1 MWSLLLKEISE
12 FFSTVT
18 GYVVVIVFLL
28 ANSLFLWIFPG
39 DTNVLDSGYASLDTF
54 FMMAPWIFLFLVP
67 AVTMRSFAE
76 ESRSGTLE
84 LLFTRPL
91 TDMQIVLGKYFAGL
105 LLVLVSLVPTL
116 VYVLSVWL
124 LGNPPGN
131 LDLGGVWGSYIG
143 LFFLALVY
151 VAIGIFS
158 SSLTDNPIVAF
169 IIAVLLSFVLYIGFD
184 FLSSMDAF
192 RQINFLVIKIGI
204 NEHYKSMS
212 RGVIDSRDILYFLGV
227 ITLFLL
233 MTRFVLQSRRW

>member
-1 MWSLLLKEISE
+1 MWSLLSKEISE
-12 FFSTVT
+12 FFSTIT
-18 GYVVVIVFLL
+18 GYVVVVVFLL

-76 ESRSGTLE
+76 ENRSGTLE

-91 TDMQIVLGKYFAGL
+91 TDIQIVLGKYFAGL

-116 VYVLSVWL
+116 VYVLSVWM

-169 IIAVLLSFVLYIGFD
+169 IVAVLLSFVLYIGFD
-184 FLSSMDAF
+184 FLSSMDTF
-192 RQINFLVIKIGI
+192 QQVNFLVIKIGI

-227 ITLFLL
+227 IALFLW

>member
-1 MWSLLLKEISE
+1 MAALLWKEISE

-91 TDMQIVLGKYFAGL
+91 TDMQIVLGKYFAGVV
-105 LLVLVSLVPTL
+105 LVLVSLLPTL
-116 VYVLSVWL
+116 IYVVSVWM
-124 LGNPPGN
+124 LGDPPGN
-131 LDLGGVWGSYIG
+131 LDMGGIWGSYVG
-143 LFFLALVY
+143 LFFLALIY

-158 SSLTDNPIVAF
+158 SSLTGNPIVAF

-184 FLSSMDAF
+184 YLSSMGAF
-192 RQINFLVIKIGI
+192 HKVNFLVIRAGI
-204 NEHYKSMS
+204 NEHYRSMS
-212 RGVIDSRDILYFLGV
+212 RGVLDSRDILYFLGV
-227 ITLFLL
+227 IALFLW

>member
-18 GYVVVIVFLL
+18 GYVVVVVFLL
-28 ANSLFLWIFPG
+28 TNSLFLWIFPG

-91 TDMQIVLGKYFAGL
+91 TDMQIVLGKYLAGL

-131 LDLGGVWGSYIG
+131 LDLGGIWGSYTG

-184 FLSSMDAF
+184 FLSSMDVF
-192 RQINFLVIKIGI
+192 QQINFLVIRIGI
-204 NEHYKSMS
+204 NEHYRSMS
-212 RGVIDSRDILYFLGV
+212 RGVIDSRDILYFFGV
-227 ITLFLL
+227 IALFLL
-233 MTRFVLQSRRW
+233 MTRFILQSRRW

>member
-1 MWSLLLKEISE
+1 MRALLAKEIAE
-12 FFSTVT
+12 FFSTIT
-18 GYVVVIVFLL
+18 GYIVVVVFLI

-39 DTNVLDSGYASLDTF
+39 NTNVLDSGYASLDTF

-76 ESRSGTLE
+76 ERRDGTLE

-91 TDMQIVLGKYFAGL
+91 TDLQIILGKYLAGL
-105 LLVLVSLVPTL
+105 TLVMVSLLPTL
-116 VYVLSVWL
+116 VYVLSVYL

-131 LDLGGVWGSYIG
+131 LDMGGIWGSYVG

-151 VAIGIFS
+151 VAIGIFA

-169 IIAVLLSFVLYIGFD
+169 ILAVLLSFILYIGFD
-184 FLSSMDAF
+184 FLSSMGIF
-192 RQINFLVIKIGI
+192 HSVNFLVMKTGI
-204 NEHYKSMS
+204 NEHYTSMS

-227 ITLFLL
+227 ISMFIL
-233 MTRFVLQSRRW
+233 MTKFVLQSRRW

>member
-1 MWSLLLKEISE
+1 MWSLLSKEISE
-12 FFSTVT
+12 FFSTIT
-18 GYVVVIVFLL
+18 GYVVVVVFLL

-91 TDMQIVLGKYFAGL
+91 TDIQIVMGKYFAGL
-105 LLVLVSLVPTL
+105 ILVLVSLVPTL
-116 VYVLSVWL
+116 VYVLSVWM

-169 IIAVLLSFVLYIGFD
+169 IVAVLLSFVLYIGFD
-184 FLSSMDAF
+184 FLSSMDTF

-227 ITLFLL
+227 IALFLW

>member
-1 MWSLLLKEISE
+1 MRALLAKEIAE

-18 GYVVVIVFLL
+18 GYVVVTVFLL

-76 ESRSGTLE
+76 EGRSGTLE

-91 TDMQIVLGKYFAGL
+91 TDLQIVLGKYLAGVM
-105 LLVLVSLVPTL
+105 LVLVSLLPTL
-116 VYVLSVWL
+116 VYVVSVYL
-124 LGNPPGN
+124 LGSPPGN
-131 LDLGGVWGSYIG
+131 LDLGGIWGSYIG
-143 LFFLALVY
+143 LFFLALIY

-169 IIAVLLSFVLYIGFD
+169 IIAVLLSFILYIGFD

-192 RQINFLVIKIGI
+192 RQINFLVIKMGI

-212 RGVIDSRDILYFLGV
+212 RGVIDSRDVLYFLGV
-227 ITLFLL
+227 ITLFIL
-233 MTRFVLQSRRW
+233 MTKFVLQSRRW

>member
-1 MWSLLLKEISE
+1 MWALLSKEISE

-18 GYVVVIVFLL
+18 GYIVVIVFLA

-76 ESRSGTLE
+76 ESHSGTLE

-91 TDMQIVLGKYFAGL
+91 TDLQIVLGKYLAGL
-105 LLVLVSLVPTL
+105 ILVLVSLVPTL
-116 VYVLSVWL
+116 VYVLSVYL
-124 LGNPPGN
+124 LGDPVGN
-131 LDLGGVWGSYIG
+131 LDLGGIWGSYLG

-158 SSLTDNPIVAF
+158 SSLTDNPIIAF
-169 IIAVLLSFVLYIGFD
+169 ILAVLLSFILYIGFD
-184 FLSSMDAF
+184 FISSMGIF
-192 RQINFLVIKIGI
+192 HSVNFLVLKMGI

-212 RGVIDSRDILYFLGV
+212 RGVLDSRDILYFLGV
-227 ITLFLL
+227 ITLFIL

>member
-1 MWSLLLKEISE
+1 MWALLTKEISE

-18 GYVVVIVFLL
+18 GYVVVIVFLV
-28 ANSLFLWIFPG
+28 ANSLFLWVFPG

-91 TDMQIVLGKYFAGL
+91 TDLQIILGKYLAGL
-105 LLVLVSLVPTL
+105 ILVLVSLLPTL
-116 VYVLSVWL
+116 IYVLSVYL

-131 LDLGGVWGSYIG
+131 LDLGGIWGSYAG

-169 IIAVLLSFVLYIGFD
+169 ILAVLLSFILYIGFD
-184 FLSSMDAF
+184 FLSSMGVF
-192 RQINFLVIKIGI
+192 HSVNFLVMKMGI

-212 RGVIDSRDILYFLGV
+212 RGVLDSRDILYFLGV
-227 ITLFLL
+227 ITLFIL
-233 MTRFVLQSRRW
+233 MTKFVLQSRRW

>member
-1 MWSLLLKEISE
+1 MWSLLSKEISE

-18 GYVVVIVFLL
+18 GYIVVIVFLA

-76 ESRSGTLE
+76 ESHSGTLE

-91 TDMQIVLGKYFAGL
+91 TDLQIVLGKYLAGL
-105 LLVLVSLVPTL
+105 ILVLVSLLPTL
-116 VYVLSVWL
+116 VYVLSVYM
-124 LGNPPGN
+124 LGDPAGN
-131 LDLGGVWGSYIG
+131 LDLGGIWGSYLG

-158 SSLTDNPIVAF
+158 SSLTDNPIIAF
-169 IIAVLLSFVLYIGFD
+169 ILAVLLSFILYIGFD
-184 FLSSMDAF
+184 FISSMGMF
-192 RQINFLVIKIGI
+192 HSINFLVLKMGI

-212 RGVIDSRDILYFLGV
+212 RGVLDSRDILYFLGV
-227 ITLFLL
+227 ITLFIL

>member
-1 MWSLLLKEISE
+1 MWALLTKEISE

-18 GYVVVIVFLL
+18 GYVVVIVFLV
-28 ANSLFLWIFPG
+28 ANSLFLWVFPG
-39 DTNVLDSGYASLDTF
+39 DTNVLDSGYASLDIF

-91 TDMQIVLGKYFAGL
+91 TDLQIVLGKYFAGL
-105 LLVLVSLVPTL
+105 TLVVVSLLPTL
-116 VYVLSVWL
+116 IYVLSIYL

-131 LDLGGVWGSYIG
+131 LDMGGIWGSYIG

-169 IIAVLLSFVLYIGFD
+169 ILAVLLSFILYIGFD
-184 FLSSMDAF
+184 FISSMDIF
-192 RQINFLVIKIGI
+192 HTVNFLVLKMGI
-204 NEHYKSMS
+204 NEHFKSMS
-212 RGVIDSRDILYFLGV
+212 RGVLDSRDILYFLGLIV
-227 ITLFLL
+227 LFIL
-233 MTRFVLQSRRW
+233 MTKFVLQSRRW

>member
-1 MWSLLLKEISE
+1 MLSKEIKE

-39 DTNVLDSGYASLDTF
+39 ETNVLDSGYASLDTF
-54 FMMAPWIFLFLVP
+54 FLMAPWIFLFLVP

-91 TDMQIVLGKYFAGL
+91 TDLQIVLGKYFAGVA
-105 LLVLVSLVPTL
+105 LVLVSLLPTL
-116 VYVLSVWL
+116 TYVLSVWL
-124 LGNPPGN
+124 LGDPPGN
-131 LDLGGVWGSYIG
+131 LDMGGIWGSYTG
-143 LFFLALVY
+143 LFFLALIY

-158 SSLTDNPIVAF
+158 SSLTNNPIVAF

-184 FLSSMDAF
+184 FLSSMGAF
-192 RQINFLVIKIGI
+192 REINFLVIRTGI
-204 NEHYKSMS
+204 NEHYRSMS

-227 ITLFLL
+227 ITLFLW

>member
-1 MWSLLLKEISE
+1 MAALLWKEISE

-91 TDMQIVLGKYFAGL
+91 TDMQIVLGKYFAGVV
-105 LLVLVSLVPTL
+105 LVLVSLLPTL
-116 VYVLSVWL
+116 IYVVSVWM
-124 LGNPPGN
+124 LGDPPGN
-131 LDLGGVWGSYIG
+131 LDMGGIWGSYVG
-143 LFFLALVY
+143 LFFLALIY

-158 SSLTDNPIVAF
+158 SSLTGNPIVAF

-184 FLSSMDAF
+184 YLSSMGAF
-192 RQINFLVIKIGI
+192 HKINFLVIRAGI
-204 NEHYKSMS
+204 NEHYRSMS
-212 RGVIDSRDILYFLGV
+212 RGVLDSRDILYFLGV
-227 ITLFLL
+227 IALFLW

>member
-192 RQINFLVIKIGI
+192 RGINFLVIKIGI

-212 RGVIDSRDILYFLGV
+212 RGVIDSRDILYFFGV

>member
-18 GYVVVIVFLL
+18 GYVVVVVFLL

-91 TDMQIVLGKYFAGL
+91 TDMQIVLGKYLAGL

-131 LDLGGVWGSYIG
+131 LDLGGIWGSYTG

-158 SSLTDNPIVAF
+158 TSLTDNPIVAF

-184 FLSSMDAF
+184 FLSSMDVF
-192 RQINFLVIKIGI
+192 QQINFLVIRIGI
-204 NEHYKSMS
+204 NEHYRSMS
-212 RGVIDSRDILYFLGV
+212 RGVIDSRDILYFFGV
-227 ITLFLL
+227 IALFLL
-233 MTRFVLQSRRW
+233 MTRFILQSRRW

>member
-1 MWSLLLKEISE
+1 MWALLTKEIAE

-18 GYVVVIVFLL
+18 GYVVVVVFLV
-28 ANSLFLWIFPG
+28 ANSLFLWVFPG

-84 LLFTRPL
+84 LLLTRPL
-91 TDMQIVLGKYFAGL
+91 TDLQIVVGKYLAGL
-105 LLVLVSLVPTL
+105 TLVVVALLPTL
-116 VYVLSVWL
+116 IYVLSINL

-131 LDLGGVWGSYIG
+131 LDMGGIWGSYVG
-143 LFFLALVY
+143 LLFLALVY

-158 SSLTDNPIVAF
+158 SSLSDNPIVAF
-169 IIAVLLSFVLYIGFD
+169 ILAVLLSFILYIGFD
-184 FLSSMDAF
+184 FLSSMGLFHAV
-192 RQINFLVIKIGI
+192 NFLVLKMGI

-212 RGVIDSRDILYFLGV
+212 RGVLDSRDILYFFGV
-227 ITLFLL
+227 IVLFIL
-233 MTRFVLQSRRW
+233 MTKFILQSRRW

>member
-1 MWSLLLKEISE
+1 MWKEISE

-91 TDMQIVLGKYFAGL
+91 TDMQIVLGKYFAGVV
-105 LLVLVSLVPTL
+105 LVLVSLLPTL
-116 VYVLSVWL
+116 IYVVSVWM
-124 LGNPPGN
+124 LGDPPGN
-131 LDLGGVWGSYIG
+131 LDMGGIWGSYVG
-143 LFFLALVY
+143 LFFLALIY

-158 SSLTDNPIVAF
+158 SSLTGNPIVAF

-184 FLSSMDAF
+184 YLSSMGAF
-192 RQINFLVIKIGI
+192 HKINFLVIRAGI
-204 NEHYKSMS
+204 NEHYRSMS
-212 RGVIDSRDILYFLGV
+212 RGVLDSRDILYFLGV
-227 ITLFLL
+227 IALFLW

>member
-18 GYVVVIVFLL
+18 GYVVVVVFLL

-91 TDMQIVLGKYFAGL
+91 TDMQIVLGKYLAGL

-131 LDLGGVWGSYIG
+131 LDLGGIWGSYTG

-184 FLSSMDAF
+184 FLSSMDVF
-192 RQINFLVIKIGI
+192 QQINFLVIRIGI
-204 NEHYKSMS
+204 NEHYRSMS
-212 RGVIDSRDILYFLGV
+212 RGVIDSRDILYFFGV
-227 ITLFLL
+227 IALFLL
-233 MTRFVLQSRRW
+233 MTRFILQSRRW

>member
-1 MWSLLLKEISE
+1 MAALLWKEISE

-91 TDMQIVLGKYFAGL
+91 TDMQIVLGKYFAGVV
-105 LLVLVSLVPTL
+105 LVLVSLLPTL
-116 VYVLSVWL
+116 IYVVSVWM
-124 LGNPPGN
+124 LGDPPGN
-131 LDLGGVWGSYIG
+131 LDMGGIWGSYVG
-143 LFFLALVY
+143 LFFLALIY

-158 SSLTDNPIVAF
+158 SSLTGNPIVAF

-184 FLSSMDAF
+184 YLSSMGVF
-192 RQINFLVIKIGI
+192 HKINFLVIRAGI
-204 NEHYKSMS
+204 NEHYRSMS
-212 RGVIDSRDILYFLGV
+212 RGVLDSRDILYFLGV
-227 ITLFLL
+227 IALFLW

>member
-1 MWSLLLKEISE
+1 MWALLTKEIAE
-12 FFSTVT
+12 FFSTIT
-18 GYVVVIVFLL
+18 GYVVVTVFLV
-28 ANSLFLWIFPG
+28 ANSLFLWVFPG

-91 TDMQIVLGKYFAGL
+91 TDLQIVLGKYLAGL
-105 LLVLVSLVPTL
+105 TLVVVALLPTL
-116 VYVLSVWL
+116 IYVLSLYL

-131 LDLGGVWGSYIG
+131 LDMGGIWGSYVG
-143 LFFLALVY
+143 LLFLALVY

-158 SSLTDNPIVAF
+158 SSLSDNPIVAF
-169 IIAVLLSFVLYIGFD
+169 ILAVLLSFIMYIGFD
-184 FLSSMDAF
+184 FLSSMGLFHAV
-192 RQINFLVIKIGI
+192 NFLVLKMGI

-212 RGVIDSRDILYFLGV
+212 RGVLDSRDILYFLGV
-227 ITLFLL
+227 IVLFIL
-233 MTRFVLQSRRW
+233 TTKFILQSRRW

>member
-1 MWSLLLKEISE
+1 MWSLLQKEISE

-91 TDMQIVLGKYFAGL
+91 TDMQIVLGKYLAGL
-105 LLVLVSLVPTL
+105 LLVGVSLVPTL
-116 VYVLSVWL
+116 VYVLSVWI

-131 LDLGGVWGSYIG
+131 LDMGGVWGSYIG

-169 IIAVLLSFVLYIGFD
+169 IIAVLLSFVLFIGFD
-184 FLSSMDAF
+184 FLSSMHAF
-192 RQINFLVIKIGI
+192 QQINFLVIRMGI
-204 NEHYKSMS
+204 NEHYRSMS
-212 RGVIDSRDILYFLGV
+212 RGVIDSRDILYFFGV
-227 ITLFLL
+227 IALFLL

>member
-1 MWSLLLKEISE
+1 MWSLLQKEISE

-91 TDMQIVLGKYFAGL
+91 TDMQIVLGKYLAGL
-105 LLVLVSLVPTL
+105 LLVGVSLVPTL
-116 VYVLSVWL
+116 VYVLSVWI

-131 LDLGGVWGSYIG
+131 LDMGGVWGSYTG

-169 IIAVLLSFVLYIGFD
+169 IIAVLLSFVLFIGFD
-184 FLSSMDAF
+184 FLSSMHAF
-192 RQINFLVIKIGI
+192 QQINFLVIRMGI
-204 NEHYKSMS
+204 NEHYRSMS
-212 RGVIDSRDILYFLGV
+212 RGVIDSRDILYFFGV
-227 ITLFLL
+227 IALFLL

>member
-1 MWSLLLKEISE
+1 
-12 FFSTVT
+12 
-18 GYVVVIVFLL
+18 
-28 ANSLFLWIFPG
+28 
-39 DTNVLDSGYASLDTF
+39 
-54 FMMAPWIFLFLVP
+54 MMAPWIFLFLVP

-91 TDMQIVLGKYFAGL
+91 TDMQIVLGKYLAGL

-131 LDLGGVWGSYIG
+131 LDLGGIWGSYTG

-158 SSLTDNPIVAF
+158 TSLTDNPIVAF

-184 FLSSMDAF
+184 FLSSMDVF
-192 RQINFLVIKIGI
+192 QQINFLVIRIGI
-204 NEHYKSMS
+204 NEHYRSMS
-212 RGVIDSRDILYFLGV
+212 RGVIDSRDILYFFGV
-227 ITLFLL
+227 IALFLL
-233 MTRFVLQSRRW
+233 MTRFILQSRRW

>member
-1 MWSLLLKEISE
+1 MWALLSKEISE

-18 GYVVVIVFLL
+18 GYVVVTVFLL

-39 DTNVLDSGYASLDTF
+39 ETNVLDSGYASLDTF

-76 ESRSGTLE
+76 ESHSGTLE

-91 TDMQIVLGKYFAGL
+91 TDMQIVLGKYFAGV
-105 LLVLVSLVPTL
+105 VLVMVSLLPTL
-116 VYVLSVWL
+116 TYVLSVWL
-124 LGNPPGN
+124 LGDPPGN
-131 LDLGGVWGSYIG
+131 LDMGGVWGSYVG
-143 LFFLALVY
+143 LFFLALIY

-158 SSLTDNPIVAF
+158 SSLTSNPIVAF

-184 FLSSMDAF
+184 FLSSMGAF
-192 RQINFLVIKIGI
+192 HRINFLVIRMGI
-204 NEHYKSMS
+204 NEHYRSMS
-212 RGVIDSRDILYFLGV
+212 RGVLDSRDILYFLGV
-227 ITLFLL
+227 IALFLW